1 MIIKT
6 ANKIYLH
13 NPTTESMDIS
23 IERIRENKVKHL
35 SFVFDID
42 YVMNNKEIDI
52 KNIDT
57 YLTML
62 YDAVPNSTFIDKVK
76 VNFILIRP
84 ETVDKRLTRTVKTL
98 IRNSIDK
105 HSIRASI
112 STTTRLFIHIDRNH
126 GDIYR
131 FEVIPNSFKSDYV
144 RTNYADTSSGHD
156 YIYHWKASPLL
167 RLAGIVNDSIVDGPG
182 FRTTV
187 FVQGCPHHCTGC
199 HNAQTWNY
207 DGGYFVSIYDIFNE
221 IIKNPMI
228 QGVTFSGGEPFK
240 QSESLAIL
248 GNSLKLYYRDINKS
262 FNIMTYTGYTLEDLK
277 DIIGKDE
284 YGKTKVNRLLYV
296 SDYLMDGRFDIEQK
310 SMECKF
316 RGSKNQKMYQR
327 NGKEF
332 TEIYP
337 VK

>member
-1 MIIKT
+1 MNIKT
-6 ANKIYLH
+6 ANKFYMY
-13 NPTTESMDIS
+13 NPSIDDMKES
-23 IERIRENKVKHL
+23 IERIVENKVKHL
-35 SFVFDID
+35 SFIFDID
-42 YVMNNKEIDI
+42 YVTDNNKTNIEH
-52 KNIDT
+52 IDT

-62 YDAVPNSTFIDKVK
+62 YDTVPNSTFIDKVK

-112 STTTRLFIHIDRNH
+112 STTTRLFIHSERNH
-126 GDIYR
+126 GDVYR

-144 RTNYADTSSGHD
+144 RTNYANTSSGHD
-156 YIYHWKASPLL
+156 YIHFWKNSPLL
-167 RLAGIVNDSIVDGPG
+167 RIAGFEPESVVDGPG
-182 FRTTV
+182 FRFTL
-187 FVQGCPHHCTGC
+187 FVQGCPHHCNGC
-199 HNAQTWNY
+199 HNAHTWDYN
-207 DGGYFVSIYDIFNE
+207 GGYFISVYDIYRR
-221 IIKNPMI
+221 IIENPMI

-240 QSESLAIL
+240 QSKVLTFLANTL
-248 GNSLKLYYRDINKS
+248 NLYYLHRNKS

-277 DIIGKDE
+277 SIIESDK
-284 YGKTKVNRLLYV
+284 YNKTSIISLLYV

-310 SMECKF
+310 SMDCKF